1 MTKRRESL
9 ISFFSKVYIQ
19 GGINCQ
25 KHECLQLD
33 KLKPVINND

>member
-33 KLKPVINND
+33 KAQTRD